1 MSLISIQAVSK
12 HYFGH
17 TVLDQV
23 SLQLDRGERLC
34 LIGNNGAGKTTLL
47 RLIMGSEKPD
57 SGNITL
63 AGAVICGYLPQ
74 SLPADASTDDQSW
87 VSPEIRQLE
96 AAMRQAEQ
104 AMAALGDHQP
114 DDPAIRKTLAQ
125 YADLT
130 ARYEAAGG
138 YEHRHLMEEALG
150 GLGLSGDILERP
162 LSTLSGGERMRV
174 ALARLIIKNPD
185 LLLLDEPTNHL
196 DLSAL
201 EWLEQ
206 YLVRFKGTALLIS
219 HDRMFIDRTA
229 TAVGELNDGH
239 ITIRSGGY
247 RQFFEQAAAESLT
260 LEREIKKVSR
270 ELDRQKEV
278 VQTMLSHRKMSAYHA
293 REKVAARLSAR
304 LGEILDRTR
313 YQQQNLS
320 FRFLPG
326 LTSGDPDR
334 ILLKASDVTGGYGG
348 QPLFRDVAFELRA
361 RSRTCLC
368 GPNGCGKTTLL
379 NLLRGRHEAMSGQVR
394 IADQIVCG
402 HLGQQVDF
410 ADDGQT
416 VLGELLSRSDMGEG
430 QARDLLA
437 RYGFR
442 DTHVFKQLSVLSG
455 GERSRLYLA
464 CLLLEQPSILFLDEP
479 TNHLDIYSR
488 EILEQALLAY
498 EGAILAV
505 SHDRMFIDRCCDRIL
520 GFISTEVRSF
530 TSFEAYRTAA
540 RSAEAKSTAETEP
553 VKAVKLQQED
563 NKRQNRANE
572 RRDIAL
578 HKEKLRA
585 LEAAIEALE
594 LDKARLEATFG
605 AGTDP
610 AHYQRYASILE
621 ELDSLYT
628 QYLALAAVN
637 SSDANRED

>member
-23 SLQLDRGERLC
+23 SFQLDRGERLC

-57 SGNITL
+57 SGTITM
-63 AGAVICGYLPQ
+63 AGTVICGYLPQ
-74 SLPADASTDDQSW
+74 SLPAGTSPDEQSW

-96 AAMRQAEQ
+96 TAMHQAEQ
-104 AMAALGDHQP
+104 AMAIQGDRQP
-114 DDPAIRKTLAQ
+114 DDPAIRTLLAQ

-150 GLGLSGDILERP
+150 GLGLTGDILERP

-206 YLVRFKGTALLIS
+206 YLVRFKGTSLLIS

-239 ITIRSGGY
+239 ITIRPGGY
-247 RQFFEQAAAESLT
+247 KRFIEQAAAEALT

-270 ELDRQKEV
+270 ELDRQQEV

-293 REKVAARLSAR
+293 REKVAARLAAR
-304 LGEILDRTR
+304 LGEIVDRTR

-334 ILLKASDVTGGYGG
+334 VLLKASSITGGYGG
-348 QPLFRDVAFELRA
+348 SPLFRDVAFELRA

-410 ADDGQT
+410 ADEGQT
-416 VLGELLSRSDMGEG
+416 VLGELLSRSDMSEG

-442 DTHVFKQLSVLSG
+442 DTHVFKQLSILSG

-464 CLLLEQPSILFLDEP
+464 CLLLEQPNILFLDEP

-520 GFISTEVRSF
+520 GFISTDVRPF
-530 TSFEAYRTAA
+530 DTFEAWRAAA
-540 RSAEAKSTAETEP
+540 RSAEIKQTAEIEP
-553 VKAVKLQQED
+553 PRPEKVRPDD
-563 NKRQNRANE
+563 NKRQNRASE
-572 RRDIAL
+572 RREIAL
-578 HKEKLRA
+578 HKEKLRSF
-585 LEAAIEALE
+585 EAAIEALE
-594 LDKARLEATFG
+594 LEKAQLEATFG
-605 AGTDP
+605 ADTDP
-610 AHYQRYASILE
+610 AHYQRYAAILT
-621 ELDSLYT
+621 ELDGLYA
-628 QYLALAAVN
+628 QYLALAAIK
-637 SSDANRED
+637 SSDPAAET